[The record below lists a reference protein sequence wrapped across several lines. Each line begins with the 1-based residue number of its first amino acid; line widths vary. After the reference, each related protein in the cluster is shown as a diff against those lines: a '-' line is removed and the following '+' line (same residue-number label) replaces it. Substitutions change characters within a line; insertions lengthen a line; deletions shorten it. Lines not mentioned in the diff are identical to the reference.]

1 MSKQTATPETVPGM
15 GAIITEQGTAF
26 RVWAPHAKKMF
37 VTGNFAGWDEQAH
50 ELTSEN
56 NDYWYGFV
64 EKAKAGDEYKFCVV
78 DQEGNSQL
86 KNDPYAKVVTNSVGN
101 SIITDPAYDWEDDN
115 YQLPSWN
122 DLVIYELHTGTFNV
136 KKKGRPGNFKSLI
149 EKLPYL
155 QKLGIS
161 AIELLPV
168 AEFPGD
174 FSWGYN
180 PAHPFAVEENYG
192 KPSDLKDLIKAAH
205 QHGIGMI
212 LDVVYNHFGPS
223 DLDMWRFDGWGEN
236 DGGGIYF
243 YNDWRAD
250 TPWGST
256 RPDYGRPEVQQYIR
270 DNAIMWL
277 DEYRFDGLRLDGTM
291 FMRNTE
297 GMNQDPAKDIPE
309 VWEFFQSFNQ
319 ELSERFPNKII
330 IAEDL
335 MDNHWITKST
345 DENGA
350 GFDAQWWS
358 DFVHPVRSIIIEPDD
373 EQRNM
378 DKLAQVIQF
387 PPEDAFKRVIY
398 TESHDEV
405 ANGSA
410 RVPEEIWPEHADSY
424 YAKKRSFLGAGI
436 AFTAPG
442 IPMMFQGQEFAEDHW
457 FSDDNPLNW
466 DRAKQYQGITQMYT
480 DLIKLRRDFQATT
493 TGLKGP
499 HVQVYHK
506 NKKGKVIAYQRWQ
519 DGGPLD
525 TTIVMVNLFDQ
536 TYEGYTIGL
545 PQAGDWQLRFN
556 SDWKGYNEE
565 FTDEPT
571 FTIAAQEGETD
582 GMPYYG
588 LVDIGPYT
596 VLVFSQNG

>member
-1 MSKQTATPETVPGM
+1 MSKQTATPETVPGI

-26 RVWAPHAKKMF
+26 RVWAPNAKKMF
-37 VTGNFAGWDEQAH
+37 VTGSFADWDEKAH

-56 NDYWYGFV
+56 NGYWYGFV

-86 KNDPYAKVVTNSVGN
+86 KNDPYAKVVTNSIGN

-115 YQLPSWN
+115 YQLPPWN

-180 PAHPFAVEENYG
+180 PAHLFAVEENYG

-270 DNAIMWL
+270 DNAMMWL

-309 VWEFFQSFNQ
+309 VWEFFQSFNR

-335 MDNHWITKST
+335 MDNHWITKSA
-345 DENGA
+345 DEDGA

-466 DRAKQYQGITQMYT
+466 DRAKQYKGITQMYT

-493 TGLKGP
+493 KGLKGP

-596 VLVFSQNG
+596 VLVFSQDA

>member
-1 MSKQTATPETVPGM
+1 MSKNTTTADAIAGM
-15 GAIITEQGTAF
+15 GAIITDQGTAF
-26 RVWAPHAKKMF
+26 RVWAPNAKKMF
-37 VTGNFAGWDEQAH
+37 VTGSFADWDEKAH
-50 ELTSEN
+50 PLTSEDN
-56 NDYWYGFV
+56 GYWYGFV
-64 EKAKAGDEYKFCVV
+64 KKAKTGDEYKFCIV
-78 DQEGNSQL
+78 DAEGNSHL
-86 KNDPYAKVVTNSVGN
+86 KNDPYAKVVTNSIGN
-101 SIITDPAYDWEDDN
+101 SVIVDPAYDWADDD

-155 QKLGIS
+155 QQLGIS

-180 PAHPFAVEENYG
+180 PAHPFALEENYG
-192 KPSDLKDLIKAAH
+192 KPADLKDLVKAAH

-270 DNAIMWL
+270 DNAMMWL

-309 VWEFFQSFNQ
+309 VWEFFQSFNR

-335 MDNHWITKST
+335 MDNHWITKGI
-345 DENGA
+345 DEGGA

-378 DKLAQVIQF
+378 DKLAEVIAF
-387 PPEDAFKRVIY
+387 PPEEAFKRVIY

-436 AFTAPG
+436 ALTSPG

-457 FSDDNPLNW
+457 FSDDNPLDW
-466 DRAKQYQGITQMYT
+466 DRAKQYKGITQMYT

-506 NKKGKVIAYQRWQ
+506 NKQGKVIAYQRWQ
-519 DGGPLD
+519 DGGPGD
-525 TTIVMVNLFDQ
+525 TTIVLVNLFDQ
-536 TYEGYTIGL
+536 TYTGYTVGL

-565 FTDEPT
+565 FTNEPT
-571 FTIAAQEGETD
+571 FTVTAQEGETD